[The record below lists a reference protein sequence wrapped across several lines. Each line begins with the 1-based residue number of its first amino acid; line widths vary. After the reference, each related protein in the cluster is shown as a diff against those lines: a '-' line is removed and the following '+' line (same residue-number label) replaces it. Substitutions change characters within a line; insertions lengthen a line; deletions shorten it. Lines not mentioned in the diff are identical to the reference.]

1 MLTST
6 PTRKQIF
13 TNYTGIKF
21 ELVGIKTEGTL
32 LEVIKALY
40 GLPTYSKRWH
50 ANLSN
55 TLREM
60 GFKPTFFDP
69 DVWIRRCKGGYDYIR
84 THANDVLVVAVNPTS
99 ILKKLKETY
108 TIKNKRHKFLTTNGQ

>member
-1 MLTST
+1 MITST
-6 PTRKQIF
+6 PTHKQIF
-13 TNYTGIKF
+13 TNYTGIRF

-60 GFKPTFFDP
+60 GFKPTCFDL
-69 DVWIRRCKGGYDYIR
+69 DVWITGREGGYNYIR
-84 THANDVLVVAVNPTS
+84 THANYVLLIAVNPTS
-99 ILKKLKETY
+99 IFGKLNETY
-108 TIKNKRHKFLTTNGQ
+108 TI